1 MIPEKENGPLSGLKI
16 MWQLINNVEDT
27 PHLNMAALSIQRERE
42 LCVFAIENN

>member
-1 MIPEKENGPLSGLKI
+1 MIPEKESPLSDLKI